1 MQESQSNVPFII
13 MVGSNNHSKKK
24 KKKLFEKATALF
36 IQLKETMSERRL
48 NSLLTAAST
57 IWLNRHPY

>member
-24 KKKLFEKATALF
+24 KK
-36 IQLKETMSERRL
+36 
-48 NSLLTAAST
+48 T
-57 IWLNRHPY
+57 IWESNSFIYSIKGDNVRAET